1 MDTGT
6 EHGDRGSG
14 AREEREPDSPEYVK
28 EAFGWQYNLIGLAGA
43 AAFALVSG
51 SALPLLLAAGLELIY
66 LSTVPQMG
74 RFRRLVRSRRY
85 AEEKRRREQSLV
97 AMLRELPPDVRK
109 RYADLAQVSAA
120 VRSNYGQLSSTSQML
135 VAQMEQKLQGLLQ
148 SYLRLLHASNQH
160 EQYLRQTDDDS
171 IRREVTAIER
181 RLSADAPRVQEINRQ
196 RIEILGKRLEKFEK
210 IRENRQVIAAQCA
223 AIADMLE
230 LIRDQSVTM
239 RDPQELSDRLEHLA
253 RDVEQTEETVRQVET
268 IYQLATPEMEDTV
281 VPLPAPS
288 PTPPSRSATGR
299 RARS

>member
-14 AREEREPDSPEYVK
+14 AGEEREPDPLAYVK
-28 EAFGWQYNLIGLAGA
+28 EAFGWQYNVIALAGA
-43 AAFALVSG
+43 SAFALVSG

-66 LSTVPQMG
+66 LSTVPQMS

-148 SYLRLLHASNQH
+148 SYLRLLHASTQH
-160 EQYLRQTDDDS
+160 EQYLRQTDGVA
-171 IRREVTAIER
+171 IQREIGGLER
-181 RLSADAPRVQEINRQ
+181 RLPADAPRVQEINRQ

-223 AIADMLE
+223 AIEDMLE

-268 IYQLATPEMEDTV
+268 IYQLATPEMTDTV
-281 VPLPAPS
+281 VPLPTPS
-288 PTPPSRSATGR
+288 SAPPSRSATGR